1 MDIRSS
7 VFYPSKPGEPFLI
20 LASALP
26 GRDQRGAVLPFKREV
41 APSLEEAMIKS
52 CELARSLKDLCERM
66 GYDVGAMRCSHCPT
80 PLAPTCGVTSRHRPL
95 FGA

>member
-26 GRDQRGAVLPFKREV
+26 VAGHVGAPLPFKREV
-41 APSLEEAMIKS
+41 ASSLDEAVSRS
-52 CELARSLKDLCERM
+52 CELARGLKDLCERL
-66 GYDVGAMRCSHCPT
+66 GHDVKAMRCSHCST
-80 PLAPTCGVTSRHRPL
+80 PLAPACGVIWRHRPL